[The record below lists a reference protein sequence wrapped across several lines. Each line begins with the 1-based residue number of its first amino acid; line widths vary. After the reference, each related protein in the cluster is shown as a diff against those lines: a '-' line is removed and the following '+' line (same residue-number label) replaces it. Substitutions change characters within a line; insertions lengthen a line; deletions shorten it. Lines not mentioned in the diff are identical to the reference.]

1 MKTTRELTL
10 NALFITVVLVMSLV
24 PNFGIIQIGLIAI
37 QVIHIPVIIAGLVLG
52 FKSGVLNGFV
62 FGVSTLIVALT
73 RASSPFDLLFVNP
86 LVSVLPRIIFG
97 ISIGA
102 LAGLLGNFIKNDIV
116 KYGSVAFLSS
126 LIHSIAV
133 FIAVYVMIFVGDTAL
148 IPGQENAG
156 VLFQVLAGIFTT
168 NSLIEAAAAMIVV
181 PPIVVALRKLKGN
194 RN

>member
-168 NSLIEAAAAMIVV
+168 IIISTKAYS
-181 PPIVVALRKLKGN
+181 KHT
-194 RN
+194 